1 MTVRTM
7 ETHNISSG
15 TVSICP
21 VCDGPIFSAFANKT
35 MYTNMAA
42 HSICLLEPHLVTATS
57 IDGKVT
63 VVGTK
68 LLRRSAGGN
77 ERARLAL
84 NDFIKEIT
92 I

>member
-1 MTVRTM
+1 MTVHTM
-7 ETHNISSG
+7 ETHSISSG

-21 VCDGPIFSAFANKT
+21 VCGGPIFSAFANKT

-42 HSICLLEPHLVTATS
+42 HSICLLEPDLVSATT

-68 LLRRSAGGN
+68 APEKRWWN
-77 ERARLAL
+77 P
-84 NDFIKEIT
+84 
-92 I
+92 